1 MGPITSIKRDLG
13 MRKLFTG
20 VALVTLAMSLTMS
33 RAVADEVQFVDG
45 HPHQYTV
52 VKGDTLWDI
61 SATFLESPWLWPKVW
76 SVNPQIDN
84 PHLIFPGDIVYLIY
98 VNGKPQLR
106 VDRGPKKLSPT
117 IRRSALDQAV
127 KAIPL
132 QDLKSFLSDNLVLQE
147 NELEAAPYIL
157 ASENNS
163 IIAGAGD
170 RVYARGKLPA
180 VDQNYYGVYR
190 PQRIYKDPVTEEILG
205 YESRTIGGGYLVA
218 ANDDVLTIDLKR
230 TSEEVRIKDRVLPT
244 QEEVIQSVFYPAS
257 PDNDVKGQI
266 LSVLRGVSKIGQ
278 FDVVAIN
285 LGEREEMKPGHVLH
299 VFVRGETV
307 KDPVTRELI
316 KLPSE
321 RRGTVMIFKV
331 FERVSYAL
339 VMKAT
344 ADLSV
349 LDEVRTPQ

>member
-1 MGPITSIKRDLG
+1 
-13 MRKLFTG
+13 MRKLLTG
-20 VALVTLAMSLTMS
+20 VALIALAMSLTISHVM
-33 RAVADEVQFVDG
+33 ADEVQFVEG

-84 PHLIFPGDIVYLIY
+84 PHLIFPGDVVYLIY

-106 VDRGPKKLSPT
+106 VDRGPLKLSPS
-117 IRRSALDQAV
+117 IRRTALEQAV

-147 NELEAAPYIL
+147 NELDTAPYVL
-157 ASENNS
+157 GSENKS

-180 VDQNYYGVYR
+180 VDQNYYGIYR

-218 ANDDVLTIDLKR
+218 VDDDVLTIDLKR

-244 QEEVIQSVFYPAS
+244 KEEVIQSVFYPAS
-257 PDNDVKGQI
+257 PDNEVKGQI

-278 FDVVAIN
+278 FDVVALN
-285 LGEREEMKPGHVLH
+285 LGEREEMQPGHVLH
-299 VFVRGETV
+299 VYKRGEAV
-307 KDPVTRELI
+307 KDPMTGEIV

-321 RRGTVMIFKV
+321 RRGMVMIFKV
-331 FERVSYAL
+331 FDRVSYAL
-339 VMKAT
+339 VMKAQ
-344 ADLSV
+344 AALSV
-349 LDEVRTPQ
+349 LDEVRTPN